1 MRSVALTVIEQKN
14 ADSNSSH
21 TLFIK
26 KVKCIGGVSSFETPF
41 ILYLHLNIQSIYTQ
55 VLERHNYY
63 GRKLVFCNSHYS
75 SYVEERVKNTSS
87 FAGGGASLL
96 LTLNFEYFQNT
107 GAKILFYFET
117 AK

>member
-14 ADSNSSH
+14 ANNNSSH

-75 SYVEERVKNTSS
+75 SYVEERVNK
-87 FAGGGASLL
+87 ARRASLQAPL
-96 LTLNFEYFQNT
+96 SNQLKN
-107 GAKILFYFET
+107 
-117 AK
+117 